1 MSDALGRTIRYL
13 YDSKGRLAAVVRPD
27 GARKTFSYDAAG
39 NLSAL
44 SSPMGATH
52 GLDLDASDLDTGYEA
67 PLSGTYRQI
76 YDSKGRVVKV
86 EFPSGKTISYC
97 YEGDNLVLV
106 RLPEGVVKLSY
117 GRDGLTRVSMGQEA
131 VTYRYEQGL
140 LAVEWRL
147 GTLEREL
154 AYGYGKNGILTSFAY
169 SGAIERYAYDEKGR
183 LVRAGSFIINREA
196 ENGLAISVTDSNMQL
211 SRQYNEYGELDAKE
225 WIVAGLPATWWS
237 IGRDA
242 AGRIVRKSE
251 AAGGRVVDYAYGY
264 DAAGRLSRVKKDGA
278 IVEEYRYNADG
289 ARVFELN
296 LLAGIAGRTYRYDEE
311 GRLIAAGDMRFA
323 YDPDG
328 FLTRKTD
335 KTGETKYAY
344 ASRGGLLRVDI
355 PGGTVVKYINDPF
368 GRRIA
373 KKVNGNVVEKYLWQG
388 QTRLLAVCDAWNNL
402 LCRFVYADVRTPAA
416 MEQGGRTFY
425 LSYDQVGSLR
435 QVTDSSGRAVKVL
448 EYDSFGNIIKD
459 SAPGFFLPIGFAGG
473 LWDIHTGLVRF
484 GYRDYDS
491 KIGRWTAKD
500 PIGFAAGDV
509 DLFGYCNNDPVNGLD
524 PFGTNEINDWVKS
537 LQPATRELW
546 NRLAPYVNAGARYE
560 IMKLA
565 IRHGVGSEGLSASFA
580 VSPGILIGI
589 GAAAA
594 LLLYLNRLGGDRKV
608 GPDGLIYHEDER
620 GYHFFDLGEAMQ
632 CPGLR

>member
-1 MSDALGRTIRYL
+1 
-13 YDSKGRLAAVVRPD
+13 
-27 GARKTFSYDAAG
+27 
-39 NLSAL
+39 
-44 SSPMGATH
+44 
-52 GLDLDASDLDTGYEA
+52 
-67 PLSGTYRQI
+67 
-76 YDSKGRVVKV
+76 
-86 EFPSGKTISYC
+86 
-97 YEGDNLVLV
+97 
-106 RLPEGVVKLSY
+106 
-117 GRDGLTRVSMGQEA
+117 
-131 VTYRYEQGL
+131 
-140 LAVEWRL
+140 
-147 GTLEREL
+147 
-154 AYGYGKNGILTSFAY
+154 
-169 SGAIERYAYDEKGR
+169 
-183 LVRAGSFIINREA
+183 
-196 ENGLAISVTDSNMQL
+196 
-211 SRQYNEYGELDAKE
+211 
-225 WIVAGLPATWWS
+225 
-237 IGRDA
+237 
-242 AGRIVRKSE
+242 
-251 AAGGRVVDYAYGY
+251 
-264 DAAGRLSRVKKDGA
+264 
-278 IVEEYRYNADG
+278 
-289 ARVFELN
+289 
-296 LLAGIAGRTYRYDEE
+296 
-311 GRLIAAGDMRFA
+311 
-323 YDPDG
+323 
-328 FLTRKTD
+328 LTRKTD

-620 GYHFFDLGEAMQ
+620 GYHFFDLGEAM
-632 CPGLR
+632 PIS